1 MSWPACGNV
10 PGATVVGLVPELVG
24 ADGPVMAH
32 DRRDIWIGPVGP
44 IPVSEE
50 KTPRRLAAEA
60 GAVRAQTLTTV
71 DEHLDAL
78 RSDPDEWT
86 RCELVARLEARGRD
100 DARTVPALVDALAD
114 DSSAFVRDAAA
125 MALCGHVE
133 EDRVG
138 DALAHALADEDAEVR
153 SSAAYGLARR
163 RA

>member
-1 MSWPACGNV
+1 
-10 PGATVVGLVPELVG
+10 
-24 ADGPVMAH
+24 MAH

-60 GAVRAQTLTTV
+60 GAVRAQKLTTV

-86 RCELVARLEARGRD
+86 RCEVVARLEARGRD
-100 DARTVPALVDALAD
+100 DARTVPALMDALAN

-133 EDRVG
+133 EDRVA
-138 DALAHALADEDAEVR
+138 DALAHAIADEDAEVR
-153 SSAAYGLARR
+153 WSAAYGLARR